1 MLYRIFT
8 EDKKQKNIE
17 VIVNKYFP
25 GFSIYK
31 GHGFWRCQKEKSLVI
46 EIITDDTD
54 AKINKIAKEI
64 KAKNKQ
70 QAVLIQKIKNK
81 QWLV

>member
-17 VIVNKYFP
+17 TIVNKYFP
-25 GFSIYK
+25 GFTIYK
-31 GHGFWRCQKEKSLVI
+31 GQGFWRCQKENSLVI

-54 AKINKIAKEI
+54 IKINKIAKEI
-64 KAKNKQ
+64 KTKNKQ
-70 QAVLIQKIKNK
+70 QAVLVQKIKNK
-81 QWLV
+81 QWMV